1 MSKNPKESLKIVNIE
16 GENLLNDLRI
26 FNEVFRK
33 HLPYDNIK
41 SHGKPRFYLL
51 SRKHIFG
58 KGIGRGV

>member
-1 MSKNPKESLKIVNIE
+1 MLTLLVSLQEANVKKSKKIIE
-16 GENLLNDLRI
+16 
-26 FNEVFRK
+26 NEVFRK